1 MFDNVNGKGI
11 IKYFDLQ
18 KKTDKIKNLIEFDTE
33 FILSQNFIVLMNLE
47 NEKFKVLICA
57 CKNIIQI
64 VKLEFNED
72 ELSTNNSH
80 FDSYKIN
87 DGNINCLFPIEN
99 FYKKNVILKEKIFD
113 SLFFIVKIINKRNE

>member
-1 MFDNVNGKGI
+1 M
-11 IKYFDLQ
+11 
-18 KKTDKIKNLIEFDTE
+18 IEFDTE